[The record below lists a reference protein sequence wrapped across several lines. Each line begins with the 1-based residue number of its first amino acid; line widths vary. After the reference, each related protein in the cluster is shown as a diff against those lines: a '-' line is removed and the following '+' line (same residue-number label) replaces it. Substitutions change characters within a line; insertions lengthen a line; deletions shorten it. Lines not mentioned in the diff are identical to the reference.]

1 MIHLLVIVSTL
12 MLGASYSSVTMI
24 QSNVPP
30 DTVITLERTI
40 CYGSCPMYT
49 LTVKA
54 DGSVSFQPKYVEGR
68 AIVSGEMKRTSIS
81 RDKVK
86 ELLLQFAKADY
97 FAFKDSYKLFDKECP
112 ESWTDHP
119 SAITSLTI
127 NGKYKSVNHD
137 YGCKGNIG
145 LDRLTELEKQIDEIA
160 NTKRW
165 LN

>member
-1 MIHLLVIVSTL
+1 VTLLFVIVSNL
-12 MLGASYSSVTMI
+12 ILVASYSSVPVV

-30 DTVITLERTI
+30 DTVITLERTM
-40 CYGSCPMYT
+40 CYGPCPMYA

-54 DGSVSFQPKYVEGR
+54 DGSVSFEPKYVEGR
-68 AIVSGEMKRTSIS
+68 AIVSGEVKRTSVS

-97 FAFKDSYKLFDKECP
+97 FAFKDSYQLFDKECT
-112 ESWTDHP
+112 ESWTDHA

-127 NGKYKSVNHD
+127 NGRYKSVNHD
-137 YGCKGNIG
+137 LGCKGNTD
-145 LDRLTELEKQIDEIA
+145 LDRLTELETKIDDFA
-160 NTKRW
+160 NTKQW